1 MVSSR
6 RLHKL
11 LKEHSE
17 NKLGKVLSPGP
28 AILFFWPGD
37 CLLLKCSR
45 SFPKKLQDFFS
56 PAVDLRLKDDKSL
69 TFVTCV
75 CNSCMSL
82 VTSSCVTCH
91 RLMCH
96 SCIAC
101 HRLVCHSCI
110 TCHKLVC
117 HSCVTCHK
125 LVCHLSQAC
134 VSLTC
139 RWKAKQAPPRPSAP
153 KPKATPAPAAP
164 GAAGLLSAQQLQEM
178 AGDMDEFN
186 DPEFL
191 AYLRMTGTNCSHRVL
206 RMTGQASFLLLLN
219 VRRPVSVSAI

>member
-1 MVSSR
+1 VVSSR

-17 NKLGKVLSPGP
+17 NKLGKLLSPGP

-45 SFPKKLQDFFS
+45 SFPKKLQDFFC

-125 LVCHLSQAC
+125 LVCHLSQAR
-134 VSLTC
+134 VSLVTSLC
-139 RWKAKQAPPRPSAP
+139 VTNVQVESEASAP
-153 KPKATPAPAAP
+153 
-164 GAAGLLSAQQLQEM
+164 
-178 AGDMDEFN
+178 
-186 DPEFL
+186 
-191 AYLRMTGTNCSHRVL
+191 
-206 RMTGQASFLLLLN
+206 ASE
-219 VRRPVSVSAI
+219 RS